1 MRSLDFSGL
10 KTNKKIK
17 IKLLNDVLSTRASVQ
32 FVSLSLGSLQGSKNL
47 IRISNLK
54 YLHFKGE
61 NRYRPFIR
69 NKIDK

>member
-10 KTNKKIK
+10 KTNRKIK

-47 IRISNLK
+47 NVLLISFSK
-54 YLHFKGE
+54 E
-61 NRYRPFIR
+61 TET
-69 NKIDK
+69 